1 VKIFTILGIV
11 FLVVG
16 GYFAY
21 LALQPAS
28 DAIDVG
34 HEAAPIL
41 AITFLPIGIIF
52 TLVGLYV
59 TRLGSARNKL
69 LQTGVPGQATVMGAA
84 ETGVYINERPM
95 VRLQLNVSVPGRAPY
110 SVEHSEV
117 IPLIALG
124 MITPG
129 SSLPVV
135 VDGTDPQ
142 KLMVDWSGETRARA
156 MSAAA
161 AMGTYPTVAQ
171 AGVGMPLPN
180 TLSSGVSAP
189 APNTLSGAPQ
199 VGAAGGSGADPTSG
213 VGFAMPMGML
223 GMTGMTGGTQ
233 GQPMFSFGG
242 TGIDLSGIYKQLAAA
257 GVTIT
262 GGMPQM
268 MGSSTTVI
276 DARPGDVA
284 EHLAQL
290 KGSGGSGTAAVTGVQ
305 DMGMA
310 IHGNQLTM
318 LELNVTPQGGAAYPA
333 RVTALVPPAEA
344 GRAVVGGSLP
354 VFIDHSNPQN
364 LAIDWD
370 AA

>member
-1 VKIFTILGIV
+1 MKIFTIIGIV
-11 FLVVG
+11 CLAVG
-16 GYFAY
+16 VYFGYQ
-21 LALQPAS
+21 ALQPAS
-28 DAIDVG
+28 GGELDIG
-34 HEAAPIL
+34 REAAPIL

-59 TRLGSARNKL
+59 SRLGNARTKL
-69 LQTGVPGQATVMGAA
+69 MQAGLAGQATVLSAA

-95 VRLQLNVSVPGRAPY
+95 VRLQLNVNVPGRAPY
-110 SVEHSEV
+110 TVEHSEV

-129 SSLPVV
+129 SSLPVA
-135 VDGTDPQ
+135 VDPVDPQ
-142 KLMVDWSGETRARA
+142 KLAIDWSGETRARA
-156 MSAAA
+156 LGAAGG
-161 AMGTYPTVAQ
+161 MGVYPTVSQ
-171 AGVGMPLPN
+171 PGPGMPTPN
-180 TLSSGVSAP
+180 TLSSSMP
-189 APNTLSGAPQ
+189 TSAPNTLLGSPQIGDPGAP
-199 VGAAGGSGADPTSG
+199 GAAPGSGI
-213 VGFAMPMGML
+213 GFAMPMGMM
-223 GMTGMTGGTQ
+223 GMAGGVQ
-233 GQPMFSFGG
+233 GQPMISFGG
-242 TGIDLSGIYKQLAAA
+242 TGVDLSSIYKQLAAA

-268 MGSSTTVI
+268 MSTSTTVI

-290 KGSGGSGTAAVTGVQ
+290 KGAGKPGTAAVIGVQ

-318 LELNVTPQGGAAYPA
+318 LELNVTPQGGMGYPA
-333 RVTALVPPAEA
+333 RVTALVPPASA

-354 VFIDHSNPQN
+354 VFIDSAFPQN

-370 AA
+370 AP